1 MKRLLAVVLP
11 ALCMLSV
18 RFADAAVLCK
28 KRSGIVLIRDA
39 CKKKE
44 SVVDLS
50 ELGLYTKAQADS
62 RFLRRTITIVG
73 AATVPPGPGAF
84 AGADATCPEGHE
96 AVGGGV
102 FPADVQVMDLT
113 GSAPLLSDVDFGNPN
128 FASEGQHAFA
138 NGWRGFVR
146 INDVSSPRSIS
157 VVAICAPVE

>member
-62 RFLRRTITIVG
+62 RFLRLGHGWYLI
-73 AATVPPGPGAF
+73 TVP
-84 AGADATCPEGHE
+84 CL
-96 AVGGGV
+96 GV
-102 FPADVQVMDLT
+102 VPCFERRKCK
-113 GSAPLLSDVDFGNPN
+113 SY
-128 FASEGQHAFA
+128 QH
-138 NGWRGFVR
+138 
-146 INDVSSPRSIS
+146 
-157 VVAICAPVE
+157 